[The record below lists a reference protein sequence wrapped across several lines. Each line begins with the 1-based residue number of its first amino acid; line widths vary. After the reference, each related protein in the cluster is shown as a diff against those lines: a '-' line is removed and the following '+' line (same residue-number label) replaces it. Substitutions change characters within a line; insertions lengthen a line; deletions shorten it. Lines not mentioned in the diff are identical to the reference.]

1 MGRKSKPGRQS
12 KKGPNPNLCPRTLF
26 EVPNSWMVSTAVA
39 ESYGQEGDTRIYD
52 HIQDKVGCP
61 SISLRA
67 GGVSRL
73 GFGTRCAALR
83 TAPRLCGKLRRRLLT
98 RGIAPGCP
106 QCRPRKSLSRPREAK
121 TLISARLGDQA
132 ALSKMF
138 FILVL
143 IGAVISVVSFCA
155 IPVRCRV
162 CSASASIC
170 LRACSVDNSTNADG
184 VFTPST

>member
-1 MGRKSKPGRQS
+1 VLLH
-12 KKGPNPNLCPRTLF
+12 LCTACCLVPPARTNDAKIIF
-26 EVPNSWMVSTAVA
+26 EDLSRERVA
-39 ESYGQEGDTRIYD
+39 
-52 HIQDKVGCP
+52 
-61 SISLRA
+61 RA
-67 GGVSRL
+67 FRS
-73 GFGTRCAALR
+73 
-83 TAPRLCGKLRRRLLT
+83 APT
-98 RGIAPGCP
+98 MASPGIAPGCP
-106 QCRPRKSLSRPREAK
+106 QCRPRKSLSYRERQK
-121 TLISARLGDQA
+121 NPISARLGDQA

>member
-1 MGRKSKPGRQS
+1 MGNVRASWLFAQSANSDRTVDERRLGHWHRAGRPIVAAAFDGLIRRSFEIIGRYRTAERMLTRRLRPLIGKPG
-12 KKGPNPNLCPRTLF
+12 NP
-26 EVPNSWMVSTAVA
+26 A
-39 ESYGQEGDTRIYD
+39 
-52 HIQDKVGCP
+52 
-61 SISLRA
+61 
-67 GGVSRL
+67 
-73 GFGTRCAALR
+73 
-83 TAPRLCGKLRRRLLT
+83 RRLTTYRLFKFL
-98 RGIAPGCP
+98 RPALMDAGIAPGCP

>member
-1 MGRKSKPGRQS
+1 M
-12 KKGPNPNLCPRTLF
+12 
-26 EVPNSWMVSTAVA
+26 
-39 ESYGQEGDTRIYD
+39 
-52 HIQDKVGCP
+52 
-61 SISLRA
+61 RA

-73 GFGTRCAALR
+73 RVWDALR
-83 TAPRLCGKLRRRLLT
+83 SFTNRAAPVGQATATVTYP
-98 RGIAPGCP
+98 GIAGCP
-106 QCRPRKSLSRPREAK
+106 QCRPRESLSTERGKNPNKAGLR
-121 TLISARLGDQA
+121 DQA
-132 ALSKMF
+132 ALLKMF
-138 FILVL
+138 FILVR

>member
-1 MGRKSKPGRQS
+1 MVRLIGLRCVSFRDGARRSVDSAGR
-12 KKGPNPNLCPRTLF
+12 
-26 EVPNSWMVSTAVA
+26 
-39 ESYGQEGDTRIYD
+39 
-52 HIQDKVGCP
+52 
-61 SISLRA
+61 
-67 GGVSRL
+67 RL
-73 GFGTRCAALR
+73 GLLDDIGAVKQGELGARPKWDKLAFGMGTRCAALR